1 MKRLFF
7 LCFLANLL
15 LGDVGRVGA
24 NEHELHEENAKK
36 VPTEQVNFKEGGE
49 CWLDETCNLINDTL
63 PNIIILLAD
72 DLGYGDLSFS
82 GHPTSRTP
90 QLDQLARESRFFTHF
105 YVTSPVCSPSRASL
119 LTGRVQVRSGVYPG
133 VFTADNTLGLPRN
146 ETTIATLL
154 KKKGYQTQIVGKWH
168 LGVGAAREYLPIHF
182 GFDQY
187 LGLPYSQDMC
197 PCDQCFPQGQPC
209 YDHLCSYS
217 KVSCPLFRNSRIIEQ
232 PAYLPT
238 LTQRLVAQAK
248 AFISDAA
255 ASQQPFF
262 LYFSF
267 HHVHH
272 PQFASEEFYGK
283 SERGVF
289 GDALDELDWAV
300 SEVVDQLTTLGLINS
315 TLLWFTSDN
324 GPSLRRHERGGC
336 AGLLR
341 CGKGTTWEGGVR
353 VPAFVHWP
361 PYITPGKTSGLASTL
376 DILPTLASLVHLD
389 TSNLTLDGVDLSP
402 LLRDPL
408 AKSPRKMYAVYP
420 QSPEQS
426 LGPFSVTN
434 GTYKAHFYTIGS
446 DLSDPDNY
454 DPLCPA
460 SHPLT
465 PHDPPLLYNLYHD
478 PGERYNLANDSLYLP
493 VLDMLGEWREEH
505 MKTMTWM
512 EPRTTTT
519 DPLAQPC
526 CNQPSC
532 QPFPECCDCPVITH
546 PNHINSYHLQDKST
560 TPLGEAVGSA
570 NQRQV
575 GMN

>member
-24 NEHELHEENAKK
+24 DEHELHEENAKN

-119 LTGRVQVRSGVYPG
+119 LTGRVQVRSGVYPR
-133 VFTADNTLGLPRN
+133 VFISDSTLGLPRN

-154 KKKGYQTQIVGKWH
+154 KKKGYRTQIVGKWH
-168 LGVGAAREYLPIHF
+168 LGVGAAREYLPMHF

-197 PCDQCFPQGQPC
+197 PCRQCFPQGQPC
-209 YDHLCSYS
+209 YDLCWPS
-217 KVSCPLFRNSRIIEQ
+217 KVSCPLFSNSSIVEQ

-248 AFISDAA
+248 VFISDAA

-262 LYFSF
+262 LYFPF
-267 HHVHH
+267 LHVSYLVDVRLESCSVFDGGHSH
-272 PQFASEEFYGK
+272 GNT
-283 SERGVF
+283 GVIRK
-289 GDALDELDWAV
+289 DMELW
-300 SEVVDQLTTLGLINS
+300 LT
-315 TLLWFTSDN
+315 
-324 GPSLRRHERGGC
+324 SLS
-336 AGLLR
+336 
-341 CGKGTTWEGGVR
+341 
-353 VPAFVHWP
+353 
-361 PYITPGKTSGLASTL
+361 PGKTSGLASTL

-426 LGPFSVTN
+426 LGPFAVTN

-454 DPLCPA
+454 DPLCPS

-465 PHDPPLLYNLYHD
+465 HHDPPLLYNLYYD

-546 PNHINSYHLQDKST
+546 PNHINSYHHDKST
-560 TPLGEAVGSA
+560 AILEEAAESTAILEEAAESTTILEEVDTA
-570 NQRQV
+570 ILEEAADA
-575 GMN
+575 

>member
-408 AKSPRKMYAVYP
+408 AKICRT
-420 QSPEQS
+420 
-426 LGPFSVTN
+426 L
-434 GTYKAHFYTIGS
+434 
-446 DLSDPDNY
+446 
-454 DPLCPA
+454 
-460 SHPLT
+460 
-465 PHDPPLLYNLYHD
+465 
-478 PGERYNLANDSLYLP
+478 
-493 VLDMLGEWREEH
+493 
-505 MKTMTWM
+505 
-512 EPRTTTT
+512 TTTT
-519 DPLAQPC
+519 PCALRATPSPLTTPR
-526 CNQPSC
+526 S
-532 QPFPECCDCPVITH
+532 
-546 PNHINSYHLQDKST
+546 ST
-560 TPLGEAVGSA
+560 TSTTTPA
-570 NQRQV
+570 NDTTWPMIPSTYRCWIC
-575 GMN
+575 